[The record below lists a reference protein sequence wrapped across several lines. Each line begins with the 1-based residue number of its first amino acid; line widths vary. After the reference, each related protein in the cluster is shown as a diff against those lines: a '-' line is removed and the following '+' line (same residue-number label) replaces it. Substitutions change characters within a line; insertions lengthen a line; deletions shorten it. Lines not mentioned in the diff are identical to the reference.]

1 MAQITS
7 EQGVPREQ
15 VSKECRCVARQ
26 VLNHVKGSGVS
37 LSDAF
42 PSLMLITTRLS
53 SYVNAILL
61 YVGITLP
68 YIQSQPYVK
77 AQLCEVLIDTR
88 PHSA

>member
-1 MAQITS
+1 MAQLTS

-53 SYVNAILL
+53 SYVKCD
-61 YVGITLP
+61 ITLCRH
-68 YIQSQPYVK
+68 YFTLHSV
-77 AQLCEVLIDTR
+77 ATLCQGTIM
-88 PHSA
+88 